1 MFLSS
6 FGNSSIKCKVAHS
19 IRQSYLYTIKN
30 NRNIGHYI
38 SRYNPLPYCLVK
50 KIINIRKNIYIYSFY
65 YNKNNLVAYYNDPNK
80 NNNFDIIPLY
90 NYVENNYEIMLSDL
104 PYSSTV
110 CVVRAPSRQVYIL
123 WVEDSKI
130 TIGNI
135 SKGTLVYSLSDSKTY
150 LFHSM
155 PIANSFF
162 LVVTRDD
169 TEIVINIID
178 LIEEKNYMQKCP
190 IVKIIKTILSLSK
203 NSIDYKE
210 IESIGISKK
219 LHFEID
225 IEKDIT
231 NNIDN
236 SIVNLV
242 FYDRCVVNIS
252 LSFENT
258 KTSSKRRLKDAISI
272 VAVYQDN
279 ELTVSLQINSNIK
292 IETPSHDYNIDFNS
306 ITVIISNNYKMDNR
320 YNISQSH
327 LYSVIVS
334 TSDYTI
340 IRETNI
346 SPNTFVLYYKNK
358 PNIIFY
364 DTTFSITNL
373 SNIFSISIFD
383 NAIYKNLYKGLWVV
397 KKDIFSKPNEM
408 NKYYIE
414 YNDSGI
420 NIIDKED
427 IRKLLLNSVHK
438 NNSTNWIGIDITGIV
453 KRVSIK
459 DRLQEM
465 IRHYIS
471 PSDNFEFCGYEYYI
485 DDNVEE
491 FYSLVCLRNKSNEN
505 PKHRFYIFKCNIN
518 YLFSSHGY
526 FKLVRMF
533 ETSVSE
539 NRMHSLYHLNTGD
552 KFIDSK
558 FFEEYYE
565 YTAYY
570 DYKYNRRSIRKSIS
584 DPYIIS
590 ILHLV
595 RRIMPTLAGT

>member
-1 MFLSS
+1 
-6 FGNSSIKCKVAHS
+6 
-19 IRQSYLYTIKN
+19 
-30 NRNIGHYI
+30 
-38 SRYNPLPYCLVK
+38 LP
-50 KIINIRKNIYIYSFY
+50 
-65 YNKNNLVAYYNDPNK
+65 YNKNNKYKKKHYIHSFYYDKNNLIAYYNHSTK

-90 NYVENNYEIMLSDL
+90 NYVENNYEIILSDL
-104 PYSSTV
+104 PYESDV
-110 CVVRAPSRQVYIL
+110 CVVKAPNRQVYIL
-123 WVEDSKI
+123 WVKDNKI

-252 LSFENT
+252 LYFENT

-306 ITVIISNNYKMDNR
+306 ITVITSNNYKMDNR

-340 IRETNI
+340 IREPNI
-346 SPNTFVLYYKNK
+346 APNTFALYYKNK
-358 PNIIFY
+358 PNIIFS
-364 DTTFSITNL
+364 DTIFSITNF
-373 SNIFSISIFD
+373 SNIFLISIFD
-383 NAIYKNLYKGLWVV
+383 NWIYKNLHKGLWVV
-397 KKDIFSKPNEM
+397 KKDILSKPNEI

-420 NIIDKED
+420 NIIDNEV
-427 IRKLLLNSVHK
+427 IRKLLLNSMHK
-438 NNSTNWIGIDITGIV
+438 SNNTNWAGIDITDIV
-453 KRVSIK
+453 KHVSIK

-465 IRHYIS
+465 VRHYIS
-471 PSDNFEFCGYEYYI
+471 PNDDFEFCDYEYYI
-485 DDNVEE
+485 DDNAEK
-491 FYSLVCLRNKSNEN
+491 FYSLVCLQNKSNESQ
-505 PKHRFYIFKCNIN
+505 KHRFYILECNIN
-518 YLFSSHGY
+518 YLLSRNGY
-526 FKLVRMF
+526 FRLVGMF
-533 ETSVSE
+533 EKSVSE
-539 NRMHSLYHLNTGD
+539 NRMPSLHHWYWGD
-552 KFIDSK
+552 KFIISK
-558 FFEEYYE
+558 FFEEYYK
-565 YTAYY
+565 YTGYY
-570 DYKYNRRSIRKSIS
+570 DRRYNRRSIRKSIS
-584 DPYIIS
+584 APYIVS

-595 RRIMPTLAGT
+595 RQIMPTL

>member
-1 MFLSS
+1 
-6 FGNSSIKCKVAHS
+6 
-19 IRQSYLYTIKN
+19 
-30 NRNIGHYI
+30 
-38 SRYNPLPYCLVK
+38 LP
-50 KIINIRKNIYIYSFY
+50 
-65 YNKNNLVAYYNDPNK
+65 YNKNNKYKKKHYIHSFYYDKNNLIAYYNHSTK

-90 NYVENNYEIMLSDL
+90 NYVENNYEIILSDL
-104 PYSSTV
+104 PYESDV
-110 CVVRAPSRQVYIL
+110 CVVKAPNRQVYIL
-123 WVEDSKI
+123 WVKDNKI

-252 LSFENT
+252 LYFENT

-306 ITVIISNNYKMDNR
+306 ITVITSNNYKMDNR

-340 IRETNI
+340 IREPNI
-346 SPNTFVLYYKNK
+346 APNTFALYYKNK
-358 PNIIFY
+358 PNIIFS
-364 DTTFSITNL
+364 DTIFSITNF
-373 SNIFSISIFD
+373 SNIFLISIFD
-383 NAIYKNLYKGLWVV
+383 NWIYKNLHKGLWVV
-397 KKDIFSKPNEM
+397 KKDILSKPNEI

-420 NIIDKED
+420 NIIDNEV
-427 IRKLLLNSVHK
+427 IRKLLLNSMHK
-438 NNSTNWIGIDITGIV
+438 SNNTNWAGIDITDIV
-453 KRVSIK
+453 KHVSIK

-465 IRHYIS
+465 VRHYIS
-471 PSDNFEFCGYEYYI
+471 PNDDFEFCDYEYYI
-485 DDNVEE
+485 DDNAEK
-491 FYSLVCLRNKSNEN
+491 FYSLVCLQNKSNESQ
-505 PKHRFYIFKCNIN
+505 KHRFYILECNIN
-518 YLFSSHGY
+518 YLLSRNGY
-526 FKLVRMF
+526 FRLVGMF
-533 ETSVSE
+533 EKSVSE
-539 NRMHSLYHLNTGD
+539 NRMPSLHHWYWGD
-552 KFIDSK
+552 KFIISK
-558 FFEEYYE
+558 FFEEYYK
-565 YTAYY
+565 YTGYY
-570 DYKYNRRSIRKSIS
+570 DHRYNRRSIRKSIS
-584 DPYIIS
+584 APYIVS

-595 RRIMPTLAGT
+595 RQIMPTL